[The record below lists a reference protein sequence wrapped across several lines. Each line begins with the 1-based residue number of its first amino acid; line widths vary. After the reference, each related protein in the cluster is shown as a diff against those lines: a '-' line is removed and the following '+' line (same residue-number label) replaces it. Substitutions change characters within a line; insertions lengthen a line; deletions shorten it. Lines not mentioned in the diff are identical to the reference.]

1 MDTIVE
7 LNYLHSLMQKW
18 PLLPLNIS
26 VREAQEIEFD
36 LILIDLTSVI
46 CRLSVIGCED
56 SNFYPSFVTVTT
68 VVLLLVKL
76 SVFHSLY

>member
-1 MDTIVE
+1 
-7 LNYLHSLMQKW
+7 MQKW

-36 LILIDLTSVI
+36 LILTVLNGGLLSCSVI
-46 CRLSVIGCED
+46 GRLSVFGCED
-56 SNFYPSFVTVTT
+56 SNFDPSFVTVTR

-76 SVFHSLY
+76 SVVHSLY